1 MSWLQVALVLVMGIV
16 VGLDQASVPQVM
28 VSRPLVA
35 GTLGGLAVGH
45 PLPGLAVGAL
55 LELFALETL
64 PVGGARY
71 SDWGPGSLAVGAL
84 MGMHWNGIDASALLG
99 LVLVAV
105 ATAWV
110 SGWLILAVRR
120 MNVVDVAARRA
131 ALDAGDLGAVVAVQR
146 AGLLRDATRGLGL
159 TAVALGAGDLVHRL
173 LESSWRGPE
182 WPAQL
187 ALVTTS
193 VGVALYAGWR
203 LAGLGRHALWF
214 VGGVGAGTVGALLW
228 LH

>member
-1 MSWLQVALVLVMGIV
+1 MSWLQVAIVLAMGTV

-28 VSRPLVA
+28 LSRPLVA

-45 PLPGLAVGAL
+45 PLQGLAVGAL

-71 SDWGPGSLAVGAL
+71 SDWGPGSVAVGAL
-84 MGMHWNGIDASALLG
+84 MGMHWSGIGASALLG

-120 MNVVDVAARRA
+120 MNVGDVAARRA
-131 ALDAGDLGAVVAVQR
+131 ALDAGDLRAVMAVQR
-146 AGLLRDATRGLGL
+146 SGLLRDATRGLGL

-173 LESSWRGPE
+173 FEASWRGPE

-214 VGGVGAGTVGALLW
+214 VGGVGAGAVGALLW

>member
-1 MSWLQVALVLVMGIV
+1 MTLYQLALVLLMGTV
-16 VGLDQASVPQVM
+16 VGLDLASIPQVM
-28 VSRPLVA
+28 ISRPLVA

-45 PLPGLAVGAL
+45 PLPGLVIGAL

-71 SDWGPGSLAVGAL
+71 SDWGPAAVAVGAL
-84 MGMHWNGIDASALLG
+84 MGAHPNGMRASALLG

-110 SGWLILAVRR
+110 SGWLIQVVRR
-120 MNVVDVAARRA
+120 ANVSDVAARRA
-131 ALDAGDLGAVVAVQR
+131 ALDAGDLRALRAVQR
-146 AGLLRDATRGLGL
+146 SGLLRDAGRSFGL
-159 TAVALGAGDLVHRL
+159 TAVAVAAGDLVHQL
-173 LESSWRGPE
+173 LEASWRGPE

-187 ALVTTS
+187 ALVATS

-214 VGGVGAGTVGALLW
+214 VGGVGAGTLGALLW
-228 LH
+228 LR

>member
-1 MSWLQVALVLVMGIV
+1 MSWLQVAVVLVLGTV

-28 VSRPLVA
+28 LSRPLVA
-35 GTLGGLAVGH
+35 GMLGGLAVGQ
-45 PLPGLAVGAL
+45 PLAGLAIGAV

-71 SDWGPGSLAVGAL
+71 SDWGPGSVAAGAL
-84 MGMHWNGIDASALLG
+84 RGMHASGISASAMLA

-120 MNVVDVAARRA
+120 LNVVDVAARRA
-131 ALDAGDLGAVVAVQR
+131 ALDGGDRSALAAVQR
-146 AGLLRDATRGLGL
+146 AGLLRDAARGLGL

-173 LESSWRGPE
+173 FEASWRGPE

-187 ALVTTS
+187 ALVGTS

-203 LAGLGRHALWF
+203 LAGLGRRAVWF
-214 VGGVGAGTVGALLW
+214 VGGLGAGSLGAWLW